1 MLFIMKVLFINYIRG
16 LIELAIMKGILSN
29 NIKGQLLHVN
39 EMFCLWEWKDFLSK
53 QNERLSEII

>member
-29 NIKGQLLHVN
+29 NIKGQLLYVN
-39 EMFCLWEWKDFLSK
+39 EMFCLWKWKDFLSK